1 MYIERFCGC
10 LAVLIL
16 SIFTLVINS
25 PRAAAQAPFTL
36 TLSPNSVPY
45 YDTSTATITLAA
57 TSSTDTVFNLTSSN
71 NAVASVPAQVTIA
84 ANATSTTFTINTSFV
99 SSDTA
104 VTISATTGVTTQ
116 QATLEVVV
124 IGSWSDTTSSGD
136 ALGTA
141 ILLTDGTVIAHSY
154 NIYQNWFR
162 LTPDGTG
169 NYADGTW
176 TSIAPNIIGRLY
188 GETAI
193 LQNGDFFYGGG
204 EYLTTGSDNNTA
216 EVYNPV
222 ANTWTQTPDS
232 LYPSLGDS
240 GSAILPDGD
249 LLCSN
254 WNDQNTDIY
263 DPTTDS
269 WADASPMSDSSGDE
283 ETWLTEADGSILS
296 VYNIAQ
302 RYIPSENIWQRT
314 LPLPVQLVDNQG
326 EIGPG
331 AELYDGRTLIF
342 GATGN
347 TAFYTPPGSITGRGS
362 WTTGPTMPDSL
373 GAADVPSCVE
383 QDGKVLTVGSLGESN
398 TAVFLE
404 FDPTTN
410 DYTFIP
416 SPDGTSLQAHVCNML
431 ALPNGQVLLT
441 AGYGNGWVY
450 TPATGPNNSWKPAV
464 TGISQ
469 NADGSF
475 TVTGTQLNG
484 LTNGASYGDDSNPYS
499 AYPIV
504 SLVDTAG
511 DVYYCRSYSFSQMNP
526 STSGGAQSASFAVPY
541 GLPSTQYTLYVT
553 ASGVTSAGV
562 PLSKRVTSVSV
573 AQMSNPS
580 EFDSALTF
588 DATVTGNSPTGT
600 VQFEID
606 GVDSGNPVTLTT
618 GASSSTAAYDSPSLS
633 VGKHTITAIY
643 SGDTNNF
650 ASTISVTQVIVG
662 IPTTVAISS
671 SATLATSTFG
681 TPITLTATVGGG
693 SNLAG
698 VVVFTDTNPTNGTV
712 VSLGSTTLSNNTAS
726 ITIATLADGVH
737 ELTASYGGDPDYAS
751 STSSVLDETVTQA
764 ATSLSLSSNDNP
776 SFLSQSISITAT
788 LSPAVGNVLPTGTV
802 TFYLDSVAQSPITV
816 SGGAAVW
823 TTSSLT
829 LGSHTIT
836 AAYSGDSNFSAIA
849 MSASPPLTQLVTS
862 TTSVTVVTSNV
873 NPASLGQ
880 SVAFTATVT
889 GSEATPTGTVTFSVD
904 GTSETPVTL
913 TNGTA
918 NYSTSSLTAGTH
930 VIIATYNG
938 GAGYTASTSSNFNE
952 IVNGIGSTTALVS
965 SLNPST
971 VGSSVTFTATVSGTG
986 ATPTGAVT
994 FSIDGTAG
1002 SPITL
1007 VNGVATD
1014 TTSSLASGSHTI
1026 TASYSGDSTYA
1037 AGGAVL
1043 TQTVNL
1049 NSSSITLASN
1059 LNPSTAGQSVTFT
1072 ATVAT
1077 TASSLTPTGTV
1088 TFSVDGFQEPAQPLS
1103 GGTTS
1108 FTDSSLSTGVQTV
1121 TATYSGDSNFSSSTT
1136 ASGLSQTVDPAAG
1149 GPLPT
1154 ISSFSPASG
1163 GAGTVL
1169 TITGTN
1175 LTGTTVVTFTGGATA
1190 SPSSVTATGVTVTV
1204 PSGAATGTV
1213 SVTTPNGTGSSTGTF
1228 TFIGTLHQFAT
1239 GLLMISAPVDDSSYT
1254 LSQDF
1259 DQTTKLAVWNTSTSS
1274 YTVSPT
1280 NPADTI
1286 RPGQGYW
1293 ARFTTGTNLID
1304 HGTTDSSTTPVTM
1317 TLNPGWNMIG
1327 GTQTSAI
1334 ALSSLTIQTAGP
1346 IAGIPYSFSAAVASG
1361 IVSNTLYT
1369 YQAGDTAYETVNGS
1383 SGSLT
1388 PYEGYWIFAY
1398 VTCKVTFPAG

>member
-1 MYIERFCGC
+1 M
-10 LAVLIL
+10 AVSSTDSSQIGEAA
-16 SIFTLVINS
+16 FTNVSVGPS
-25 PRAAAQAPFTL
+25 PTL
-36 TLSPNSVPY
+36 P
-45 YDTSTATITLAA
+45 TSTA
-57 TSSTDTVFNLTSSN
+57 LT
-71 NAVASVPAQVTIA
+71 
-84 ANATSTTFTINTSFV
+84 
-99 SSDTA
+99 
-104 VTISATTGVTTQ
+104 
-116 QATLEVVV
+116 
-124 IGSWSDTTSSGD
+124 
-136 ALGTA
+136 
-141 ILLTDGTVIAHSY
+141 
-154 NIYQNWFR
+154 
-162 LTPDGTG
+162 
-169 NYADGTW
+169 
-176 TSIAPNIIGRLY
+176 
-188 GETAI
+188 
-193 LQNGDFFYGGG
+193 
-204 EYLTTGSDNNTA
+204 TTGSPSALGGSVTF
-216 EVYNPV
+216 V
-222 ANTWTQTPDS
+222 A
-232 LYPSLGDS
+232 
-240 GSAILPDGD
+240 
-249 LLCSN
+249 
-254 WNDQNTDIY
+254 
-263 DPTTDS
+263 
-269 WADASPMSDSSGDE
+269 
-283 ETWLTEADGSILS
+283 
-296 VYNIAQ
+296 
-302 RYIPSENIWQRT
+302 
-314 LPLPVQLVDNQG
+314 
-326 EIGPG
+326 
-331 AELYDGRTLIF
+331 
-342 GATGN
+342 
-347 TAFYTPPGSITGRGS
+347 
-362 WTTGPTMPDSL
+362 
-373 GAADVPSCVE
+373 
-383 QDGKVLTVGSLGESN
+383 
-398 TAVFLE
+398 
-404 FDPTTN
+404 
-410 DYTFIP
+410 
-416 SPDGTSLQAHVCNML
+416 
-431 ALPNGQVLLT
+431 
-441 AGYGNGWVY
+441 
-450 TPATGPNNSWKPAV
+450 
-464 TGISQ
+464 
-469 NADGSF
+469 
-475 TVTGTQLNG
+475 TVTGT
-484 LTNGASYGDDSNPYS
+484 S
-499 AYPIV
+499 
-504 SLVDTAG
+504 
-511 DVYYCRSYSFSQMNP
+511 P
-526 STSGGAQSASFAVPY
+526 S
-541 GLPSTQYTLYVT
+541 
-553 ASGVTSAGV
+553 
-562 PLSKRVTSVSV
+562 
-573 AQMSNPS
+573 
-580 EFDSALTF
+580 
-588 DATVTGNSPTGT
+588 GT
-600 VQFEID
+600 VQYSID
-606 GVDSGNPVTLTT
+606 GVNVGAAVSLTV
-618 GASSSTAAYDSPSLS
+618 GATKSTASYTTSTLSL
-633 VGKHTITAIY
+633 GTHTVLAVY
-643 SGDTNNF
+643 SGDAANSGSF
-650 ASTISVTQVIVG
+650 ATFSQTVVG
-662 IPTTVAISS
+662 MPTTVALTSS
-671 SATLATSTFG
+671 TAPSDTSTFG

-1398 VTCKVTFPAG
+1398 VTCKVTFP